1 MAKLKVK
8 DKEKED
14 GNGFHPIGAELA
26 KKLADAENLNI
37 DDIEIETFT
46 GSVSVDGKLG
56 VHQRIITAVQ
66 SDKEYR
72 QVLLTAAFDNK
83 QEALLASDAITER
96 IRYGVDIT
104 PIIDRVIAQCAVK
117 GMRVETILN
126 SMSTYTMNNNY
137 RGNVPDW
144 KKRQDNKSIG

>member
-1 MAKLKVK
+1 MGKKVK
-8 DKEKED
+8 EEVKPNGNDPKSFEELVAADLIGDSFED
-14 GNGFHPIGAELA
+14 VQGSIQT
-26 KKLADAENLNI
+26 AD
-37 DDIEIETFT
+37 
-46 GSVSVDGKLG
+46 KLG

-117 GMRVETILN
+117 GMRVETVLN
-126 SMSTYTMNNNY
+126 SMNSYTLHSNY
-137 RGNVPDW
+137 GGRMPDW
-144 KKRQDNKSIG
+144 KKKQDNKTIG

>member
-1 MAKLKVK
+1 MSKVDVKEK
-8 DKEKED
+8 DKN
-14 GNGFHPIGAELA
+14 NGWKPLDDETVN
-26 KKLADAENLNI
+26 KLREAADLNVN
-37 DDIEIETFT
+37 DIEFENYT
-46 GSVSVDGKLG
+46 GSVSVEGKLG